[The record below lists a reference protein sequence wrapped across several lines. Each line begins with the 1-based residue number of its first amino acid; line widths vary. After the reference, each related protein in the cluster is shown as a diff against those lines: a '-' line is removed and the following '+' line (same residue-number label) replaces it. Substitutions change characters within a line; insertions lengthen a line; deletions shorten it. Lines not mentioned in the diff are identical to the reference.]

1 MVWLRRLSACVAWV
15 LVSVMGAPL
24 WAQVVAPPSAA
35 SERPALVPEVAPP
48 GVPVGMSPG
57 ATVEAAEGS
66 RATPVA
72 LSSEAQRLYAAS
84 RPSLVQIRTL
94 LSGQGSQSSVGSGF
108 LVAGEQRI
116 ITNYHVISQVA
127 LEPERYRLSYSH
139 VDGRQGSLRL
149 LAVDVVHDLAVL
161 APVVSPAA
169 PDVGLRFREAT
180 TPLRQGEQLYSLGHP
195 LDVGFAVVEGV
206 YNGLVERSH
215 IPSIF
220 FSGSLNPGMS
230 GGPALDAQGRVI
242 GVNVATRLDG
252 QQVSFL
258 VPAEHAVR
266 LLRLSRKAAPLTKAV
281 YPEITRQLTLYQADL
296 VQRFLAQAWRSGG
309 HARYRVPV
317 PQEVFMRCWGS
328 STSAEAKGLQ
338 FERSQCRM
346 NQGVFVTSLLQ
357 TGTLSTQHEF
367 YDGSRLGAWRF
378 ARQMSDSL
386 ANEHLGGGR
395 HRTPARC
402 TQRFIEAAG
411 LPLRA
416 TVCLSAY
423 KKLPGLYD
431 LTVLAMSADAETQ
444 GVLGRFDAQ
453 GVAHGNAM
461 KLAAA
466 YLKGFG
472 WTASPS
478 R

>member
-1 MVWLRRLSACVAWV
+1 
-15 LVSVMGAPL
+15 
-24 WAQVVAPPSAA
+24 
-35 SERPALVPEVAPP
+35 
-48 GVPVGMSPG
+48 
-57 ATVEAAEGS
+57 
-66 RATPVA
+66 
-72 LSSEAQRLYAAS
+72 
-84 RPSLVQIRTL
+84 
-94 LSGQGSQSSVGSGF
+94 
-108 LVAGEQRI
+108 
-116 ITNYHVISQVA
+116 
-127 LEPERYRLSYSH
+127 
-139 VDGRQGSLRL
+139 
-149 LAVDVVHDLAVL
+149 
-161 APVVSPAA
+161 
-169 PDVGLRFREAT
+169 
-180 TPLRQGEQLYSLGHP
+180 
-195 LDVGFAVVEGV
+195 
-206 YNGLVERSH
+206 
-215 IPSIF
+215 
-220 FSGSLNPGMS
+220 
-230 GGPALDAQGRVI
+230 
-242 GVNVATRLDG
+242 
-252 QQVSFL
+252 
-258 VPAEHAVR
+258 
-266 LLRLSRKAAPLTKAV
+266 V
-281 YPEITRQLTLYQADL
+281 YPEITRQLTMYQADL
-296 VQRFLAQAWRSGG
+296 VQRFLAQPWRSGG

-328 STSAEAKGLQ
+328 STSAESKGLQ

-346 NQGVFVTSLLQ
+346 NQGVFVTGMLQ

-386 ANEHLGGGR
+386 ANEPLGGGR

-402 TQRFIEAAG
+402 TQRFIDAAG

>member
-1 MVWLRRLSACVAWV
+1 MPP
-15 LVSVMGAPL
+15 GA
-24 WAQVVAPPSAA
+24 AVEA
-35 SERPALVPEVAPP
+35 SEGMRPP
-48 GVPVGMSPG
+48 
-57 ATVEAAEGS
+57 
-66 RATPVA
+66 PVA

-108 LVAGEQRI
+108 LVAGERRI

-127 LEPERYRLSYSH
+127 LEPERYRLTYSH
-139 VDGRQGSLRL
+139 VDGRQGSLQL

-161 APVVSPAA
+161 APVDSTAADLAQAPAHA
-169 PDVGLRFREAT
+169 SDAGLRFRDAAM
-180 TPLRQGEQLYSLGHP
+180 PLRQGEQLYSLGHP

-220 FSGSLNPGMS
+220 FSGALNPGMS

-266 LLRLSRKAAPLTKAV
+266 LLRLSRKATPLTKAV

-296 VQRFLAQAWRSGG
+296 VQRFLAQPWRSGG

-317 PQEVFMRCWGS
+317 PQEVFLRCWGS

-346 NQGVFVTSLLQ
+346 NQGVFVTGLLQ

-402 TQRFIEAAG
+402 TQRFIDAAG

-416 TVCLSAY
+416 SVCLSAY